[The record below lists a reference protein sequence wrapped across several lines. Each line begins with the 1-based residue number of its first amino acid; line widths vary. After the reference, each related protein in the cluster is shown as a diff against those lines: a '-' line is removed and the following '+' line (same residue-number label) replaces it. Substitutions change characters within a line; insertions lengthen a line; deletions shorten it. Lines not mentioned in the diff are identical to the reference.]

1 MSRLISKFKYLKPHH
16 EKSIGGYAKYI
27 ATREGVEKIDD
38 SVRHAPASQKQQ
50 QLVRRILKDF
60 SDTKDMLEYEDY
72 LRNPTVGAASEFI
85 SRALEDNAHAALNRK
100 TYADYIATRPRA
112 ERIGS
117 HGLFTDDGVHVQLS
131 KVSEELNHH
140 AGNVWTIII
149 SLRRE
154 DAERLGFSSGARWRD
169 MLRTQTQAIA
179 NNFKI
184 PIENLRWYA
193 SFHNE
198 SHHPHAHVIVYSK
211 VENEGYL
218 TKKGVH
224 NLRSSFSKDIF
235 VHDLET
241 AYEKQKTYR
250 DDLRLHGRE
259 LIAEIVSQINSGVY
273 DNPALE
279 EKLLNLADRLSRT
292 GGKKQYGYLKAD
304 VKAIVDSIV
313 DDLAGDERIAALYDL
328 WYQQREEVIRTYTDE
343 IPQRI
348 ALADNNEFKTIK
360 NAVIQEAM
368 NIVAERTLADE
379 DDDSSD
385 VDSPE
390 VDPDLYVPSD
400 DTVQIDP
407 DDSLDTEKEPA
418 RKKSWWTDAYKQAR
432 TFLYSTKDTPP
443 DLEKAFALMQLEAE
457 TGNGF
462 AMHDLGKMLLS
473 GLGCDKDEEAAQQW
487 FEKALEAFIQEEAN
501 IKNPAYLQYRIG
513 KMYAFGYGA
522 NQDYLQAAQWYEKA
536 VAQKNVF
543 AAYSLGSLYHRGQGV
558 AQDED
563 HAYALFL
570 MAANDNKKPNAY
582 AAYTLGHMCR
592 EGVGT
597 AASKEQSDNWY
608 RRSYTGFLSIEEII
622 ADDKLYYRLGQMN
635 LSGTGTETDLEK
647 AEFYFRKAA
656 DLNNT
661 DALYGLGKLYLN
673 KSYDGYDPQKAIAF
687 LIEAAKQDHEFAQ
700 YTLGKLFL
708 KGEAVPKNISYA
720 LRWLEE
726 AAAKGNPYAEYLLG
740 KSLLLGDDVDRDSER
755 GEALLRKAAD
765 NGNIYAAYTL
775 GKALLEGNL
784 LLQDV
789 PEALRLITQAADG
802 GFSSAQYLLGK
813 ILYRGE
819 VIAQDIP
826 KALSYLGNASVQDH
840 PYAAYLAGKILLT
853 EESVKDVP
861 KAILYFEI
869 ASDAGND
876 FAEYQLGKLYLY
888 GKEVSQD
895 YEKAMEYLSSSAAHG
910 NQYAAQLLHSIQSN
924 RNWSAALG
932 TLRLFHHLSQMI
944 QKRLEDE
951 WKHKAG
957 TIDRKLK
964 RIIDEKKQAHGLK
977 QG

>member
-1 MSRLISKFKYLKPHH
+1 MSRLVTKFKYLKPNASL
-16 EKSIGGYAKYI
+16 SIGGYAKYI
-27 ATREGVEKIDD
+27 GTREGVEKIDD
-38 SVRHAPASQKQQ
+38 TFKLSPATQKQK
-50 QLVRRILKDF
+50 QLIGQIVRDF
-60 SDTKDMLEYEDY
+60 SDSKAMHEYDDY
-72 LRNPTVGAASEFI
+72 QKNPSVGTASEFI
-85 SRALEDNAHAALNRK
+85 SRSVEENADQMVDTK
-100 TYADYIATRPRA
+100 TYADYIATRPGA
-112 ERIGS
+112 ERCGT
-117 HGLFTDDGVHVQLS
+117 HGLFTTDGVQVNLS
-131 KVSEELNHH
+131 QVSKELNAHT
-140 AGNVWTIII
+140 GNVWTIII

-154 DAERLGFSSGARWRD
+154 DAERLGFNTGKRWRE
-169 MLRTQTQAIA
+169 MLRTEDAAIA
-179 NNFKI
+179 SALNI
-184 PIENLRWYA
+184 PITNLRWYGA
-193 SFHNE
+193 FHNA
-198 SHHPHAHVIVYSK
+198 SHHPHIHLIAYSK
-211 VENEGYL
+211 EPTQGYL
-218 TKKGVH
+218 RKSGVNKLRASFAKAIFQQDLQATYKKQMEH
-224 NLRSSFSKDIF
+224 
-235 VHDLET
+235 
-241 AYEKQKTYR
+241 R

-259 LIAEIVSQINSGVY
+259 LVAGIVSQINSGIY

-279 EKLLNLADRLSRT
+279 EKLLKLADRLSRT

-313 DDLAGDERIAALYDL
+313 DDLAGDEWIAALYDL

-348 ALADNNEFKTIK
+348 ALTDNTEFKTIK

-368 NIVAERTLADE
+368 NIAADRTLADE
-379 DDDSSD
+379 DNDASD
-385 VDSPE
+385 YDAPE
-390 VDPDLYVPSD
+390 VDPELLVPSD
-400 DTVQIDP
+400 NVVQTDP
-407 DDSLDTEKEPA
+407 EVSPATEKEA
-418 RKKSWWTDAYKQAR
+418 ERRKSWWTDAYKRAR
-432 TFLYSTKDTPP
+432 TFLYGTKETPP
-443 DLEKAFALMQLEAE
+443 DLEKAFSLMQTEAE

-487 FEKALEAFIQEEAN
+487 FEKALESFIQEEAHT
-501 IKNPAYLQYRIG
+501 KNPAYLQYRIG
-513 KMYAFGYGA
+513 KMHAFGYGT
-522 NQDYLQAAQWYEKA
+522 NQDYVQAAQWYEKA

-558 AQDED
+558 AQDKD
-563 HAYALFL
+563 RAYSLFH
-570 MAANDNKKPNAY
+570 MAANDDKKPNAY
-582 AAYTLGHMCR
+582 AAYTLGRMCR

-597 AASKEQSDNWY
+597 AASKEQSDSWY
-608 RRSYTGFLSIEEII
+608 RRAYQGFLSMEQTT

-635 LSGTGTETDLEK
+635 LSGTGTPHDLEK
-647 AEFYFRKAA
+647 AAFYIHKAV

-673 KSYDGYDPQKAIAF
+673 KSYADCDPQKAVAY

-708 KGEAVPKNISYA
+708 KGEEVPKNVSYA

-726 AAAKGNPYAEYLLG
+726 AAAKGNPHAEYLLG
-740 KSLLLGDDVDRDSER
+740 KTLLLGEDVDRDSER
-755 GEALLRKAAD
+755 GEALLWKAAES
-765 NGNIYAAYTL
+765 GNVYATYTL
-775 GKALLEGNL
+775 GKELLEGNL

-789 PEALRLITQAADG
+789 PKALKLITQAADG

-840 PYAAYLAGKILLT
+840 PYATYLAGKILLT
-853 EESVKDVP
+853 EESVKDVS
-861 KAILYFEI
+861 KAIRYFEI

-876 FAEYQLGKLYLY
+876 FAEYQLGKLYLS
-888 GKEVSQD
+888 GKEVPQD
-895 YEKAMEYLSSSAAHG
+895 YERAMEHLTSFAAHG

-924 RNWSAALG
+924 RNCSAALG
-932 TLRLFHHLSQMI
+932 TLRLFHQLSQMI
-944 QKRLEDE
+944 QTRLEDE

-977 QG
+977 

>member
-1 MSRLISKFKYLKPHH
+1 MAKLITKFKYLKPHH

-38 SVRHAPASQKQQ
+38 SVKHAPATQKQQ

-60 SDTKDMLEYEDY
+60 SDTKDMPEYEDY
-72 LRNPTVGAASEFI
+72 LQNPTVGTASEFI
-85 SRALEDNAHAALNRK
+85 SRALEDNAHAAVNRK

-140 AGNVWTIII
+140 TGNVWTIII

-179 NNFKI
+179 DNFKI
-184 PIENLRWYA
+184 SIDNLKWYA

-211 VENEGYL
+211 IENEGFL

-224 NLRSSFSKDIF
+224 NLRSSFAKDIF

-241 AYEKQKTYR
+241 LYAKQKTYR
-250 DDLRLHGRE
+250 DDLRLRGRE
-259 LIAEIVSQINSGVY
+259 LIAKIVSQINSGIY
-273 DNPALE
+273 DNPVLE
-279 EKLLNLADRLSRT
+279 EKLLKLANRLSRT

-313 DDLAGDERIAALYDL
+313 DDLSGNEQIAALYDL

-343 IPQRI
+343 MPLRV

-368 NIVAERTLADE
+368 NIVADRSLADG
-379 DDDSSD
+379 DDDASD
-385 VDSPE
+385 TDSPE
-390 VDPDLYVPSD
+390 VDPDQYVPSD

-407 DDSLDTEKEPA
+407 VDSLPTEKEPA
-418 RKKSWWTDAYKQAR
+418 QKKSWWTDEYKRAR
-432 TFLYSTKDTPP
+432 TLLYGTKDSPP

-462 AMHDLGKMLLS
+462 AMHDLGKMLFS
-473 GLGCDKDEEAAQQW
+473 GLGCDKDEEAAHRW
-487 FEKALEAFIQEEAN
+487 FKKALESFIQEEADT
-501 IKNPAYLQYRIG
+501 KNPAYLQYRIG
-513 KMYAFGYGA
+513 KMYSFGYGVV
-522 NQDYLQAAQWYEKA
+522 QDYLQAAQWYEKA
-536 VAQKNVF
+536 MTGKNVF
-543 AAYSLGSLYHRGQGV
+543 AAYSLGNLYHRGQGV
-558 AQDED
+558 TQDED
-563 HAYALFL
+563 RAYSLFL
-570 MAANDNKKPNAY
+570 MAANDVKKPNAY
-582 AAYTLGHMCR
+582 AAYTLGRMCR

-597 AASKEQSDNWY
+597 AASKEQSDTWY
-608 RRSYTGFLSIEEII
+608 RRAYQGFLSMEQTM

-635 LSGTGTETDLEK
+635 LSGTGTDLDLEN

-656 DLNNT
+656 DLNNI

-673 KSYDGYDPQKAIAF
+673 KSFDGYDPQKAVSF

-708 KGEAVPKNISYA
+708 KGNEVPKNVSYA

-740 KSLLLGDDVDRDSER
+740 KTLLLGDDVERDSDR
-755 GEALLRKAAD
+755 GEALLRKSAD
-765 NGNIYAAYTL
+765 SGNVYAAYTL
-775 GKALLEGNL
+775 GRALLEGDL

-789 PEALRLITQAADG
+789 PEALRLIAQSADG

-813 ILYRGE
+813 LLYRGE
-819 VIAQDIP
+819 VTGQDIT
-826 KALSYLGNASVQDH
+826 KALSYLENASVQDH
-840 PYAAYLAGKILLT
+840 PYAAYMAGKILLT

-861 KAILYFEI
+861 KAIRYFEI
-869 ASDAGND
+869 ATDAGND
-876 FAEYQLGKLYLY
+876 LAEYQLGKLYLY
-888 GKEVSQD
+888 GKEVPQD
-895 YEKAMEYLSSSAAHG
+895 YEKAMAYLSSSAAHG
-910 NQYAAQLLHSIQSN
+910 NQYAAQLLHSIQTN

-932 TLRLFHHLSQMI
+932 TLRLFHQLSQMI

-951 WKHKAG
+951 WKHKSG

-964 RIIDEKKQAHGLK
+964 RIIDDKKQAQGLK
-977 QG
+977 

>member
-1 MSRLISKFKYLKPHH
+1 MSRLVTKFKYLKPDT
-16 EKSIGGYAKYI
+16 SLSVGGYAKYI
-27 ATREGVEKIDD
+27 GTREGVEKIDD
-38 SVRHAPASQKQQ
+38 TFKLSPATAKQKKLIGQIVRDYPDSKAMHEFDDYQK
-50 QLVRRILKDF
+50 
-60 SDTKDMLEYEDY
+60 
-72 LRNPTVGAASEFI
+72 NPTVGAASEFI
-85 SRALEDNAHAALNRK
+85 SRSVEENADQMVDSK
-100 TYADYIATRPRA
+100 TYADYIATRPGA
-112 ERIGS
+112 ERCGT
-117 HGLFTDDGVHVQLS
+117 HGLFTTEGVQVNLS
-131 KVSEELNHH
+131 QVSRELNAHT
-140 AGNVWTIII
+140 GNVWTIII

-154 DAERLGFSSGARWRD
+154 DAERLGFSNGKRWRE
-169 MLRTQTQAIA
+169 MLRTEDAAIA
-179 NNFKI
+179 SALNI
-184 PIENLRWYA
+184 PITNLRWYGA
-193 SFHNE
+193 FHNA
-198 SHHPHAHVIVYSK
+198 SHHPHIHLIAYSK
-211 VENEGYL
+211 EPTQGYL
-218 TKKGVH
+218 TKSGV
-224 NLRSSFSKDIF
+224 NKLRASFAKVIF
-235 VHDLET
+235 QQDLQAT
-241 AYEKQKTYR
+241 YKKQMAHR

-259 LIAEIVSQINSGVY
+259 LISEIVSQINSGVY

-279 EKLLNLADRLSRT
+279 EKLLKLADRLSRT

-313 DDLAGDERIAALYDL
+313 DDLSGNEQIAALYDL

-343 IPQRI
+343 MPQRI

-368 NIVAERTLADE
+368 NIVANRTLADE

-407 DDSLDTEKEPA
+407 EDSLPTEKEPD
-418 RKKSWWTDAYKQAR
+418 RKKSWWTDEYKRAR
-432 TFLYSTKDTPP
+432 TFLYGAKDSPP
-443 DLEKAFALMQLEAE
+443 DPEKAFTLMQLEAE

-473 GLGCDKDEEAAQQW
+473 GLGCDKDEEAAQRW
-487 FEKALEAFIQEEAN
+487 FEKALESFIQEEADT
-501 IKNPAYLQYRIG
+501 KNPAYLQYRIG
-513 KMYAFGYGA
+513 KMYSFGYGVE
-522 NQDYLQAAQWYEKA
+522 QDCLQAAQWYEKS
-536 VAQKNVF
+536 VAGKNVF
-543 AAYSLGSLYHRGQGV
+543 AAYSLGNLYHRGQGV
-558 AQDED
+558 TQDED
-563 HAYALFL
+563 RAYSLFL
-570 MAANDNKKPNAY
+570 MAANDSKKPNAY
-582 AAYTLGHMCR
+582 AAYTLGRMCR
-592 EGVGT
+592 EGIGT

-608 RRSYTGFLSIEEII
+608 RRAYNGFLSMEEAS

-635 LSGTGTETDLEK
+635 LSGTGTELDLEN

-656 DLNNT
+656 DLNNI

-673 KSYDGYDPQKAIAF
+673 KSFDGYDPQKAVAF

-708 KGEAVPKNISYA
+708 KSDEVPKNVSYA

-740 KSLLLGDDVDRDSER
+740 KTLLMGDDVDRDSDR
-755 GEALLRKAAD
+755 GEALLRKSAGS
-765 NGNIYAAYTL
+765 GNVYAAYTL
-775 GKALLEGNL
+775 GKALLDGDL

-789 PEALRLITQAADG
+789 PKALKLITQAADG
-802 GFSSAQYLLGK
+802 GFSSAQYFLGK
-813 ILYRGE
+813 LLYRGE
-819 VIAQDIP
+819 VITQDIP
-826 KALSYLGNASVQDH
+826 KALSYLENASVQDH
-840 PYAAYLAGKILLT
+840 PYAAYMAGKILLT

-861 KAILYFEI
+861 KAIRYFEI

-888 GKEVSQD
+888 GKEVPQD

-910 NQYAAQLLHSIQSN
+910 NQYAAQLLHSTQTN

-932 TLRLFHHLSQMI
+932 TLRLFHQLSQMI
-944 QKRLEDE
+944 QKRIEE
-951 WKHKAG
+951 EAKHKTA

-964 RIIDEKKQAHGLK
+964 QIIDEKKQAHGLK

>member
-1 MSRLISKFKYLKPHH
+1 MARLITKFKYLKPDR

-38 SVRHAPASQKQQ
+38 SVRYAPASQKQQ
-50 QLVRRILKDF
+50 QLVQRILKDF
-60 SDTKDMLEYEDY
+60 PDAKDMLEYEDY
-72 LRNPTVGAASEFI
+72 LRNPNVGTASEFI
-85 SRALEDNAHAALNRK
+85 TRASEDNAHAALGRK

-140 AGNVWTIII
+140 SGNVWTIII

-154 DAERLGFSSGARWRD
+154 DAVRLGFSSGARWRD
-169 MLRTQTQAIA
+169 VLRTQTQAIA

-184 PIENLRWYA
+184 PIDNLRWYA

-198 SHHPHAHVIVYSK
+198 SHHPHVHVIVYSK
-211 VENEGYL
+211 LESEGFL

-224 NLRSSFSKDIF
+224 NLRSSFAKDIF
-235 VHDLET
+235 AQDLET
-241 AYEKQKTYR
+241 VYEKQKTYR

-259 LIAEIVSQINSGVY
+259 LIAGIVSQINSGIY
-273 DNPALE
+273 DNSALE
-279 EKLLNLADRLSRT
+279 EKLLNLADRLSKT

-313 DDLAGDERIAALYDL
+313 NDLAGEKRIAALYDL

-348 ALADNNEFKTIK
+348 ALTSNTEFKTIK

-368 NIVAERTLADE
+368 NIAAGRTPADE
-379 DDDSSD
+379 EDDASD
-385 VDSPE
+385 YDSPE
-390 VDPDLYVPSD
+390 VEPNLLVP
-400 DTVQIDP
+400 P
-407 DDSLDTEKEPA
+407 DDLVQTDPEMSLPEGKEEH
-418 RKKSWWTDAYKQAR
+418 KKSWWTAVYKQAR
-432 TFLYSTKDTPP
+432 TFLYGTNDTPP
-443 DLEKAFALMQLEAE
+443 DLDQAFSLMQSEAE

-462 AMHDLGKMLLS
+462 AMHDLGRMLNS
-473 GLGCDKDEEAAQQW
+473 GLGCDKDTDAAQQW
-487 FEKALEAFIQEEAN
+487 FEKALASFIEEEAN
-501 IKNPAYLQYRIG
+501 TKNPAYLQYRIG
-513 KMYAFGYGA
+513 KMYAFGYGTE
-522 NQDYLQAAQWYEKA
+522 QDYLQAAQWYEKA
-536 VAQKNVF
+536 VTQKNVF

-558 AQDED
+558 VQDED
-563 HAYALFL
+563 RAYSLFL
-570 MAANDNKKPNAY
+570 MAAGDLKKPNAY
-582 AAYTLGHMCR
+582 AAYTLGRMCR

-597 AASKEQSDNWY
+597 AANKEQSDSWY
-608 RRSYTGFLSIEEII
+608 HRAYQLFISMEQNM

-635 LSGTGTETDLEK
+635 LSGTGTPHNLEQ
-647 AEFYFRKAA
+647 AAFYFRKAA
-656 DLNNT
+656 ELNNT
-661 DALYGLGKLYLN
+661 DALYGLGKLHLN
-673 KSYDGYDPQKAIAF
+673 KSYNGYDPQKAVAY
-687 LIEAAKQDHEFAQ
+687 LIEAAKQDHELSQ

-708 KGEAVPKNISYA
+708 KGEELPKNVTYA

-726 AAAKGNPYAEYLLG
+726 AAGKDNLYAEYLLG
-740 KSLLLGDDVDRDSER
+740 KILLQGDDVERDSDR

-765 NGNIYAAYTL
+765 RRNVYAAYTL
-775 GKALLEGNL
+775 GKALLDDDL
-784 LLQDV
+784 LLQDI
-789 PEALRLITQAADG
+789 PEALRLISQAADG

-813 ILYRGE
+813 LLYRGE
-819 VIAQDIP
+819 LTDQDIP
-826 KALSYLGNASVQDH
+826 RALSYLENASVQDH

-861 KAILYFEI
+861 KAIQYFEI

-910 NQYAAQLLHSIQSN
+910 NQYAAQLLHSIQTN
-924 RNWSAALG
+924 RSCSAALG
-932 TLRLFHHLSQMI
+932 TLRLFHHLSQML
-944 QKRLEDE
+944 QKHMEDD

-964 RIIDEKKQAHGLK
+964 RIIDEKKQAQGLR
-977 QG
+977 

>member
-1 MSRLISKFKYLKPHH
+1 MARLITKFKYLKPHH

-38 SVRHAPASQKQQ
+38 SVKHAPASQKQQ

-72 LRNPTVGAASEFI
+72 LRNPTVGTASEFI
-85 SRALEDNAHAALNRK
+85 SRALEDNAHTAVNRK

-140 AGNVWTIII
+140 NGNVWTIII

-184 PIENLRWYA
+184 PIEN
-193 SFHNE
+193 
-198 SHHPHAHVIVYSK
+198 
-211 VENEGYL
+211 
-218 TKKGVH
+218 
-224 NLRSSFSKDIF
+224 
-235 VHDLET
+235 
-241 AYEKQKTYR
+241 
-250 DDLRLHGRE
+250 
-259 LIAEIVSQINSGVY
+259 
-273 DNPALE
+273 
-279 EKLLNLADRLSRT
+279 
-292 GGKKQYGYLKAD
+292 
-304 VKAIVDSIV
+304 
-313 DDLAGDERIAALYDL
+313 
-328 WYQQREEVIRTYTDE
+328 
-343 IPQRI
+343 
-348 ALADNNEFKTIK
+348 
-360 NAVIQEAM
+360 
-368 NIVAERTLADE
+368 
-379 DDDSSD
+379 DSSD
-385 VDSPE
+385 LDSPE
-390 VDPDLYVPSD
+390 VDPELLVPSD

-407 DDSLDTEKEPA
+407 DDSLPAEKDPA
-418 RKKSWWTDAYKQAR
+418 RKKSWWTDGYKRAR
-432 TFLYSTKDTPP
+432 TLLYGTKDSPP

-473 GLGCDKDEEAAQQW
+473 GLGCDKDTEAAQQW
-487 FEKALEAFIQEEAN
+487 FEKALEAFIQEEADT
-501 IKNPAYLQYRIG
+501 KNPAYLQYRIG
-513 KMYAFGYGA
+513 KMYSFGYGVEK
-522 NQDYLQAAQWYEKA
+522 NDLQAAQWYEKA

-558 AQDED
+558 AQDKD
-563 HAYALFL
+563 RAYSLFL
-570 MAANDNKKPNAY
+570 MATNDAKKPNAY
-582 AAYTLGHMCR
+582 AAYTLGQMCR

-597 AASKEQSDNWY
+597 AASKEQSDGWY
-608 RRSYTGFLSIEEII
+608 RRAYNGFLSMEETM
-622 ADDKLYYRLGQMN
+622 ADDKLYYRIGQMN
-635 LSGTGTETDLEK
+635 LSGTGTPQDLK
-647 AEFYFRKAA
+647 QAAFYFRKAA

-673 KSYDGYDPQKAIAF
+673 KSYDGYDPQKAVAF

-755 GEALLRKAAD
+755 GEALLRKSAD
-765 NGNIYAAYTL
+765 SGNVYAAYTL
-775 GKALLEGNL
+775 GKALLDGDL

-789 PEALRLITQAADG
+789 PKALRLITQAADG

-813 ILYRGE
+813 LLYRGE

-826 KALSYLGNASVQDH
+826 KALSYLENASVQDH

-853 EESVKDVP
+853 EEAVKDIP
-861 KAILYFEI
+861 KAIRYFEI
-869 ASDAGND
+869 ASDAGNN

-895 YEKAMEYLSSSAAHG
+895 YEKAMAYLSSSAAHG

-924 RNWSAALG
+924 RNWSAALS

-944 QKRLEDE
+944 QKRIEDE
-951 WKHKAG
+951 AKHKAG

-964 RIIDEKKQAHGLK
+964 RIIDEKKQAQGLK
-977 QG
+977 

>member
-1 MSRLISKFKYLKPHH
+1 MARLITKFKYLKPDR
-16 EKSIGGYAKYI
+16 KKNIGGYAKYI

-38 SVRHAPASQKQQ
+38 SVKHAPASQKQQ
-50 QLVRRILKDF
+50 QLVQRILKDF
-60 SDTKDMLEYEDY
+60 TDAKDMLEYEDY
-72 LRNPTVGAASEFI
+72 IQNPTVGNASEFI

-117 HGLFTDDGVHVQLS
+117 HGLFTDDGVHVQLN

-140 AGNVWTIII
+140 NGNVWTIII

-211 VENEGYL
+211 VENEGFL

-224 NLRSSFSKDIF
+224 NLRSSFAKDIF
-235 VHDLET
+235 AQDLET
-241 AYEKQKTYR
+241 VYEKQKTYR

-259 LIAEIVSQINSGVY
+259 LVAGIVSQINSGIY

-279 EKLLNLADRLSRT
+279 EKLLKLADRLSRT

-304 VKAIVDSIV
+304 VKTIVDSIV

-348 ALADNNEFKTIK
+348 ALTDNTEFKAIK

-368 NIVAERTLADE
+368 NIVADRTPA
-379 DDDSSD
+379 DDDDASD
-385 VDSPE
+385 FDSPE
-390 VDPDLYVPSD
+390 VDPDLFVPSD
-400 DTVQIDP
+400 DVVQTDP
-407 DDSLDTEKEPA
+407 EVTQATEKEA
-418 RKKSWWTDAYKQAR
+418 ERRKSWWTDAYKQAR
-432 TFLYSTKDTPP
+432 TFLYGTKDTSP
-443 DLEKAFALMQLEAE
+443 DLEKAFSLMQTEAE

-462 AMHDLGKMLLS
+462 AMHDIGKMLLS
-473 GLGCDKDEEAAQQW
+473 GLGCTKDEDVAQQW
-487 FEKALEAFIQEEAN
+487 FEKALSSFIEEETHT
-501 IKNPAYLQYRIG
+501 KNPAYLQYRIG
-513 KMYAFGYGA
+513 KMYAFGYGTD
-522 NQDYLQAAQWYEKA
+522 QDYLKAAKWYNKA
-536 VAQKNVF
+536 VAQKNIF

-558 AQDED
+558 AQDEER
-563 HAYALFL
+563 AYSLFL
-570 MAANDNKKPNAY
+570 MAANDAKKPNAY
-582 AAYTLGHMCR
+582 AAYTLGRMCL

-597 AASKEQSDNWY
+597 AASKKQSDSWY
-608 RRSYTGFLSIEEII
+608 RRAYQGFLSMEQTM

-635 LSGTGTETDLEK
+635 LSGIGTPQDLEQ
-647 AEFYFRKAA
+647 AAFYFRKAA

-673 KSYDGYDPQKAIAF
+673 KSYADYDPQKAVAY

-708 KGEAVPKNISYA
+708 KDEEVPKNVSYA

-726 AAAKGNPYAEYLLG
+726 AAANSNSYAEYLLG
-740 KSLLLGDDVDRDSER
+740 KTLLLGDDVDWDSER

-765 NGNIYAAYTL
+765 SGNVYAAYTL
-775 GKALLEGNL
+775 GKALLEGNH

-789 PEALRLITQAADG
+789 REALRLIAQAADG

-813 ILYRGE
+813 LLYRGE
-819 VIAQDIP
+819 VTGQDIP
-826 KALSYLGNASVQDH
+826 RALSYLENASVQDH

-853 EESVKDVP
+853 EESVKDIP
-861 KAILYFEI
+861 KAIRYFEI

-888 GKEVSQD
+888 GKGISQD
-895 YEKAMEYLSSSAAHG
+895 YERAIGYLSSSAAHG
-910 NQYAAQLLHSIQSN
+910 NQYAAQLLHSIESN
-924 RNWSAALG
+924 RNCSAALG

-944 QKRLEDE
+944 QKRIEE
-951 WKHKAG
+951 ESKHKAG
-957 TIDRKLK
+957 SIDRKLK

>member
-1 MSRLISKFKYLKPHH
+1 MPRLVTKFKYLKPNASL
-16 EKSIGGYAKYI
+16 SIGGYAKYI
-27 ATREGVEKIDD
+27 GTREGVEKIDD
-38 SVRHAPASQKQQ
+38 TFKLSPATQKQK
-50 QLVRRILKDF
+50 QLIGQIVRDF
-60 SDTKDMLEYEDY
+60 PDSKAMHEYDDY
-72 LRNPTVGAASEFI
+72 QKNPTVGTASEFI
-85 SRALEDNAHAALNRK
+85 SRSVEENADQMVGSK
-100 TYADYIATRPRA
+100 TYADYIATRPGA
-112 ERIGS
+112 ERCGT
-117 HGLFTDDGVHVQLS
+117 HGLFTTDGVQVNLS
-131 KVSEELNHH
+131 QVSKELNAHT
-140 AGNVWTIII
+140 GNVWTIII

-154 DAERLGFSSGARWRD
+154 DAERLGFNTGKRWRE
-169 MLRTQTQAIA
+169 MLRTEDAAIA
-179 NNFKI
+179 SALNI
-184 PIENLRWYA
+184 PITNLRWYGA
-193 SFHNE
+193 FHNA
-198 SHHPHAHVIVYSK
+198 SHHPHIHLIAYSK
-211 VENEGYL
+211 EPTQGYL
-218 TKKGVH
+218 RKSGVNKLRASFAKAIFQQDLQATYKKQMEH
-224 NLRSSFSKDIF
+224 
-235 VHDLET
+235 
-241 AYEKQKTYR
+241 R

-259 LIAEIVSQINSGVY
+259 LVAGIVSQINSGIY

-279 EKLLNLADRLSRT
+279 EKLLKLADRLSRT

-348 ALADNNEFKTIK
+348 ALTDNKEFKTIK

-368 NIVAERTLADE
+368 NIAADRTLADE
-379 DDDSSD
+379 DDDRSD

-407 DDSLDTEKEPA
+407 EDSLPTEKEPD

-432 TFLYSTKDTPP
+432 TFLYGTKDTPP
-443 DLEKAFALMQLEAE
+443 DLEKAFSLMQLEAE

-473 GLGCDKDEEAAQQW
+473 GLGCDKDEEAAQRW
-487 FEKALEAFIQEEAN
+487 FEKALESFIQEEADT
-501 IKNPAYLQYRIG
+501 KDPAYLQYRIG
-513 KMYAFGYGA
+513 KMYSFGYGVEQ
-522 NQDYLQAAQWYEKA
+522 NHLQAAQWYEKA
-536 VAQKNVF
+536 VASKNVF
-543 AAYSLGSLYHRGQGV
+543 AAYSLGNLYHRGQGV

-563 HAYALFL
+563 RAYSLFL
-570 MAANDNKKPNAY
+570 MAANDVRKPNAY
-582 AAYTLGHMCR
+582 VAYTLGHMCR

-597 AASKEQSDNWY
+597 PANKEQSDGWY
-608 RRSYTGFLSIEEII
+608 RRAYQGFLSMEQTT

-635 LSGTGTETDLEK
+635 LSGSGTPQDLEQ
-647 AEFYFRKAA
+647 AAFYFHKAA

-673 KSYDGYDPQKAIAF
+673 KSYEDYNPQKAVAY

-708 KGEAVPKNISYA
+708 KCEDMPKNVSYA

-726 AAAKGNPYAEYLLG
+726 AAEKGNPYAEYLLG
-740 KSLLLGDDVDRDSER
+740 KSLLLGEDMDRDSER
-755 GEALLRKAAD
+755 GEALLRKAAES
-765 NGNIYAAYTL
+765 GNIYAAYTL
-775 GKALLEGNL
+775 GKALLEGDL

-789 PEALRLITQAADG
+789 PEALKLIVQTADG

-813 ILYRGE
+813 LLYRGE
-819 VIAQDIP
+819 VTAQDIP
-826 KALSYLGNASVQDH
+826 KALSYLENASVQDH

-853 EESVKDVP
+853 EESVKDVS
-861 KAILYFEI
+861 KAIQYFEI

-876 FAEYQLGKLYLY
+876 FAAYQLGKLYLY

-895 YEKAMEYLSSSAAHG
+895 YERAMEYLSSSAAHG
-910 NQYAAQLLHSIQSN
+910 NQYAGQLLHSIQSN
-924 RNWSAALG
+924 RNWSATLG